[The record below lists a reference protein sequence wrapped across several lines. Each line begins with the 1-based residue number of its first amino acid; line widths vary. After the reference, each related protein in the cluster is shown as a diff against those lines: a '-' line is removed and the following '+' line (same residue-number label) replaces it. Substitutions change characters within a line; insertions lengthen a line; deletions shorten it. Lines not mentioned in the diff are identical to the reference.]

1 MALSR
6 EVLRQLEI
14 LLGPER
20 VMTQDVDRLVY
31 AFDSSFEASLHR
43 YEPDVV
49 LRPQNTAEV
58 SAILKLAWEHE
69 IPVTPRG
76 AGTGQN
82 GGAVAVRGGILLD
95 LSGMKRILAYD
106 LENLQVLIEPGLVHA
121 ELNQALKP
129 HGFFFP
135 PDPGSSKMCTL
146 GGMVSFNS
154 SGMRAVKYGTTR
166 EYVLGLE
173 VVLPDGQVIT
183 TGGLRSRALKSASGY
198 ELTRLFVGS
207 EGTLGVITKI
217 RLKVLP
223 LPEKRGLVLAAF
235 PRVEDAG
242 RAVIAVFRQHLTPSA
257 IEILDDSAMQ
267 AAMAYK
273 PGLTLPP
280 GEALLL
286 FEVDGSPA
294 DVAYQAQRIAETCRG
309 LASHVDWSDDPKRV
323 ADLWEARS
331 LVGAAASRVKPGT
344 TRVYDG
350 EDICVPIA
358 RVPEALKR
366 IRQIG
371 RENDVV
377 IVTYGHI
384 GDGNL
389 HSAPVVD
396 TRKPEEVEKAKRVVD
411 AIHRL
416 ALELEGTTTGEH
428 GVGLSRARYMEEEHG
443 PALEVMRVIKRALD
457 PKGIMNPG
465 KMAL

>member
-1 MALSR
+1 MALTA
-6 EVLRQLEI
+6 EIIKHLESI
-14 LLGPER
+14 LGPDR
-20 VMTQDVDRLVY
+20 VMSQAVDRLVY
-31 AFDSSFEASLHR
+31 AFDSSFEASLNR
-43 YEPDVV
+43 FEPDVV
-49 LRPQNTAEV
+49 VRPGRAEEV
-58 SAILKLAWEHE
+58 SDILKLAWEHG

-82 GGAVAVRGGILLD
+82 GGAVAVQGGILLD
-95 LSGMKRILAYD
+95 LSGMNRILAYD
-106 LENLQVLIEPGLVHA
+106 LDNLQVLIEPGIVHA
-121 ELNQALKP
+121 ALNQALKP
-129 HGFFFP
+129 YGFFFP

-173 VVLPDGQVIT
+173 VVLPDGQVII
-183 TGGLRSRALKSASGY
+183 TGGLHSKALKTASGY
-198 ELTRLFVGS
+198 ELTRLFVGA

-223 LPEKRGLVLAAF
+223 LPEKRGLVLATF
-235 PRVEDAG
+235 QQVEDSG
-242 RAVIAVFRQHLTPSA
+242 RAVIEVFRRRLTPSA

-273 PGLTLPP
+273 EGLSLPK
-280 GEALLL
+280 GEAMLL
-286 FEVDGSPA
+286 FEVDGTPA
-294 DVAYQAQRIAETCRG
+294 DVAFQAERIADTCRE
-309 LASHVDWSDDPKRV
+309 LASHVDWSDDHQRV

-331 LVGAAASRVKPGT
+331 LVGAAASRVKAGT

-358 RVPEALKR
+358 RVPEALRR
-366 IRQIG
+366 IREIG
-371 RENDVV
+371 RSNEVV

-389 HSAPVVD
+389 HAAPVVD
-396 TRKPEEVEKAKRVVD
+396 TRNPAEVERVKRVVE

-443 PALEVMRVIKRALD
+443 PALEVMRTIKGALD
-457 PKGIMNPG
+457 PRGIMNPG
-465 KMAL
+465 KMGL